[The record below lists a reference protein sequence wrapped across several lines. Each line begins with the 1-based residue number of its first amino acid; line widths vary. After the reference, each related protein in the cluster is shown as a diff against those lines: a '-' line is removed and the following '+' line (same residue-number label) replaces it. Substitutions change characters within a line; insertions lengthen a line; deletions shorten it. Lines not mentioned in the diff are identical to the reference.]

1 MERNQT
7 DNTAMM
13 WVIGIISI
21 VALVLAWAAYNRA
34 GENLT
39 AQIERETGE
48 LAAETGQA
56 VDQLG
61 GEIESA
67 AGSAMTATQNSAAR
81 VQARAEL
88 LAMQAELEAEENY
101 AAAAQRV
108 QDLRADLDRTYA
120 NTTGAAQMQWQ
131 ELDAELEQLEQSVRT
146 ESADALEMFGGL
158 VLMLEEDVR
167 TDEE

>member
-1 MERNQT
+1 MEQNQSN
-7 DNTAMM
+7 NTVLM
-13 WVIGIISI
+13 WVIGIISV
-21 VALVLAWAAYNRA
+21 VALVLAWTAYNRA

-39 AQIERETGE
+39 TQIERETGE
-48 LAAETGQA
+48 LAAETGQS

-61 GEIESA
+61 NEIGSA
-67 AGSAMTATQNSAAR
+67 ADSAMTATQNSAAR

-88 LAMQAELEAEENY
+88 LAMQAELAAEENY
-101 AAAAQRV
+101 AAATEQVR
-108 QDLRADLDRTYA
+108 DLRADLDQTYA